1 MAPSFKRLRGVD
13 GRQQARS
20 KIEANSG
27 MFGGQKPV
35 S

>member
-13 GRQQARS
+13 GRQQGRS
-20 KIEANSG
+20 KIEANSADVRRS
-27 MFGGQKPV
+27 KPV